1 MTTPIESLRETAG
14 SADNASN
21 PMFSG
26 EWPLSYGNTALEYR
40 AFYEGA
46 AVYDEG
52 RRGKIRAA
60 GADVLDLL
68 NRLST
73 NRVDHLSAGEGA
85 PTVLTSDKGRI
96 IDLVYVLNLGPFVM
110 LLTGAGA
117 QGRVMEWVDRYTIM
131 EDSTLEDV
139 TDFVAL
145 VSVAGP
151 KACDVL
157 EATTGLS
164 LTVLEDWYSV
174 RFETDGLGGWVVRMD
189 LGTLSCYR
197 VLVEDGGE
205 GAFLEK
211 LQDWGATPVG
221 TEAWEAYRIGAG
233 LPVYGKELDE
243 SRNPLE
249 AGLVGAID
257 FDKGCYIGQEVI
269 ARLDTY
275 EKVQRALVSL
285 KIGECGQWEEGDYL
299 ILDGR
304 RVGTITSLA
313 RAPSGGEAV
322 GLGYV
327 RLADATVGKRFCGE
341 GEGQWVEVVAVSE
354 LFGVR

>member
-1 MTTPIESLRETAG
+1 MTTPIESLKETAG
-14 SADNASN
+14 STDNASN
-21 PMFSG
+21 PLCSG
-26 EWPLSYGNTALEYR
+26 ESPLSYGEAALEYR

-52 RRGKIRAA
+52 RRGKIRAV

-73 NRVDHLSAGEGA
+73 NKVDHLAAGEGA
-85 PTVLTSDKGRI
+85 PTVLTTDKGRI
-96 IDLVYVLNLGPFVM
+96 IDLVYVLNLGSFVL

-131 EDSTLEDV
+131 EDSTMEDV
-139 TDFVAL
+139 TDSLEL
-145 VSVAGP
+145 VSLAGP

-157 EATTGLS
+157 DAVTGLDFTGLENFHSMS
-164 LTVLEDWYSV
+164 L
-174 RFETDGLGGWVVRMD
+174 ETDGWGARIDLEALPCFQVLLEGGGKGAVR
-189 LGTLSCYR
+189 
-197 VLVEDGGE
+197 
-205 GAFLEK
+205 EK
-211 LQDWGATPVG
+211 LEDWGATPVG
-221 TEAWEAYRIGAG
+221 AEAWEAYRIGAG
-233 LPVYGKELDE
+233 VPVYGKELDE

-249 AGLVGAID
+249 AGLIGAID

-285 KIGECGQWEEGDYL
+285 KVEGSGDWEEGDDL
-299 ILDGR
+299 TLDGR
-304 RVGTITSLA
+304 RVGTITSLTGM
-313 RAPSGGEAV
+313 PGGGDMV

-327 RLADATVGKRFCGE
+327 RLADATIGKRFCGE
-341 GEGQWVEVVAVSE
+341 GKGQWVEVVGVPK

>member
-1 MTTPIESLRETAG
+1 MTTPVESLKETAG
-14 SADNASN
+14 STDNASN
-21 PMFSG
+21 PLYSG
-26 EWPLSYGNTALEYR
+26 ESPLSYGEAALEYR

-52 RRGKIRAA
+52 RRGKVRAV
-60 GADVLDLL
+60 GSDVLDLL

-73 NRVDHLSAGEGA
+73 NKVDHLAAGEGA
-85 PTVLTSDKGRI
+85 PTVFTSDKGRI
-96 IDLVYVLNLGPFVM
+96 IDLVYVLNLGPFVLM
-110 LLTGAGA
+110 LTGAGA
-117 QGRVMEWVDRYTIM
+117 QGRVMEWIDRYTIM
-131 EDSTLEDV
+131 EDSTMEDV
-139 TDFVAL
+139 TDSLEL
-145 VSVAGP
+145 VSLAGP

-157 EATTGLS
+157 EAVSGLDF
-164 LTVLEDWYSV
+164 VGLENFHSM
-174 RFETDGLGGWVVRMD
+174 RLETGGWGVRMD
-189 LGTLSCYR
+189 LGALPCFQ
-197 VLVEDGGE
+197 VLLEGGGGVE
-205 GAFLEK
+205 LREK

-221 TEAWEAYRIGAG
+221 TEAWDAYRVGDG

-249 AGLVGAID
+249 AGLIGAID

-285 KIGECGQWEEGDYL
+285 KIGGRGQWEEGDYL
-299 ILDGR
+299 TLDGR

-313 RAPSGGEAV
+313 DMSGGGDAV

-327 RLADATVGKRFCGE
+327 RLADATIGKRFCGE
-341 GEGQWVEVVAVSE
+341 GEGQWVEVVAVSK